1 MNNLIE
7 YIICNKQKD
16 GGKKMINYIWCGMII
31 IGIIVGT
38 LTGNIE
44 AVSTAAI
51 EWAET
56 AVELSLGLIGVMA
69 LWLGLMKIA
78 EEAGIVRGMGL
89 LMKPIMV
96 KLFPEVPADHP
107 AMGGIVA
114 NMAANF
120 FGLGNAATPLGIK
133 AMQELQDLNENK
145 EEASNAMVM
154 FLAINTSSVTLI
166 SSSTIAYR
174 SAAGAANPADIIAPT
189 IVATVVSTTVA
200 IVACKLLEKLPKYKR
215 EKVTTTKEETK

>member
-1 MNNLIE
+1 
-7 YIICNKQKD
+7 
-16 GGKKMINYIWCGMII
+16 MINYIWCGMII

-89 LMKPIMV
+89 LVKPIMV
-96 KLFPEVPADHP
+96 RLFPEVPADHP
-107 AMGGIVA
+107 AMGSIVA

-145 EEASNAMVM
+145 DEASNAMVM

-174 SAAGAANPADIIAPT
+174 SAAGAVNPADVIGPTIIAT
-189 IVATVVSTTVA
+189 AVSTTVA
-200 IVACKLLEKLPKYKR
+200 IIACKVLEKLPKYKR
-215 EKVTTTKEETK
+215 EKVTTTKVEIK

>member
-1 MNNLIE
+1 
-7 YIICNKQKD
+7 
-16 GGKKMINYIWCGMII
+16 MINYIWCGMII

-96 KLFPEVPADHP
+96 RLFPEVPADHP
-107 AMGGIVA
+107 AMGSIVA

>member
-1 MNNLIE
+1 
-7 YIICNKQKD
+7 
-16 GGKKMINYIWCGMII
+16 MINFIWCGMIV
-31 IGIIVGT
+31 IGIVVGV

-107 AMGGIVA
+107 AMGSIVA

-174 SAAGAANPADIIAPT
+174 SAAGAANPADIIGPT
-189 IVATVVSTTVA
+189 IIATAVSTTVA
-200 IVACKLLEKLPKYKR
+200 IIACKLLEKLPKYKR
-215 EKVTTTKEETK
+215 EKVTTIKEETK

>member
-1 MNNLIE
+1 
-7 YIICNKQKD
+7 
-16 GGKKMINYIWCGMII
+16 MINFIWCGMIV
-31 IGIIVGT
+31 IGIVVGV

-78 EEAGIVRGMGL
+78 EEAGIVKGMGL

-96 KLFPEVPADHP
+96 RLFPEVPADHP
-107 AMGGIVA
+107 AMGSIVA

-145 EEASNAMVM
+145 EEVSNAMVT

-166 SSSTIAYR
+166 SSSIIAYR
-174 SAAGAANPADIIAPT
+174 SAAGAVNPADVIGPTIIAT
-189 IVATVVSTTVA
+189 AVSTTVA
-200 IVACKLLEKLPKYKR
+200 IIACKVLEKLPKYKR

>member
-1 MNNLIE
+1 
-7 YIICNKQKD
+7 
-16 GGKKMINYIWCGMII
+16 MINYIWCGMIV
-31 IGIIVGT
+31 IGILVGIV
-38 LTGNIE
+38 TGNIE

-96 KLFPEVPADHP
+96 RLFPEVPADHP
-107 AMGGIVA
+107 AMGSIVA

-145 EEASNAMVM
+145 EEASNAMVT

-189 IVATVVSTTVA
+189 IIATTVSTVVA
-200 IVACKLLEKLPKYKR
+200 IVACKVLEKLPMYKR
-215 EKVTTTKEETK
+215 EKITVKEGDK

>member
-1 MNNLIE
+1 
-7 YIICNKQKD
+7 
-16 GGKKMINYIWCGMII
+16 MINFIWCGMIV
-31 IGIIVGT
+31 IGIVVGV

-78 EEAGIVRGMGL
+78 EEARIVRGMGL

-96 KLFPEVPADHP
+96 RLFPEVPADHP
-107 AMGGIVA
+107 AMGSIVA

-145 EEASNAMVM
+145 EEASNAMVT

-166 SSSTIAYR
+166 SSSIIAYR
-174 SAAGAANPADIIAPT
+174 SAAGAANPADVIGPTIIAT
-189 IVATVVSTTVA
+189 AVSTTVA
-200 IVACKLLEKLPKYKR
+200 IIACKVLEKLPKYKR

>member
-1 MNNLIE
+1 
-7 YIICNKQKD
+7 
-16 GGKKMINYIWCGMII
+16 MINYIWCGMII

-107 AMGGIVA
+107 VMGSIVA

-174 SAAGAANPADIIAPT
+174 SAAGAANPADIIGPT
-189 IVATVVSTTVA
+189 IIATAVSTTVA
-200 IVACKLLEKLPKYKR
+200 IIACKLLEKLPKYKR
-215 EKVTTTKEETK
+215 EKVTTIKEETK

>member
-1 MNNLIE
+1 
-7 YIICNKQKD
+7 
-16 GGKKMINYIWCGMII
+16 MINYIWCGMII

-38 LTGNIE
+38 ITGNIE

-89 LMKPIMV
+89 LVKPIMV
-96 KLFPEVPADHP
+96 RLFPEVPADHP
-107 AMGGIVA
+107 AMGSIVA

-174 SAAGAANPADIIAPT
+174 SAAGAANPADIIGPT
-189 IVATVVSTTVA
+189 IIATAVSTTVA
-200 IVACKLLEKLPKYKR
+200 IIACKLLEKLPKYKR
-215 EKVTTTKEETK
+215 EKVTTIKEETK

>member
-1 MNNLIE
+1 
-7 YIICNKQKD
+7 
-16 GGKKMINYIWCGMII
+16 MINYIWCGMIV
-31 IGIIVGT
+31 IGILVGIV
-38 LTGNIE
+38 TGNIE

-56 AVELSLGLIGVMA
+56 AVELSLGLIGVMS

-96 KLFPEVPADHP
+96 RLFPEVPADHP
-107 AMGGIVA
+107 AMGSIVA

-145 EEASNAMVM
+145 EEASNAMVT
-154 FLAINTSSVTLI
+154 FLAINTSSITLI
-166 SSSTIAYR
+166 SSSIIAYR
-174 SAAGAANPADIIAPT
+174 SAAGAANPADVIAPT
-189 IVATVVSTTVA
+189 IIATTVSTVVAV
-200 IVACKLLEKLPKYKR
+200 VACKVLEKLPMYKR
-215 EKVTTTKEETK
+215 EKVTSKKIETQSEIKDEVK

>member
-1 MNNLIE
+1 
-7 YIICNKQKD
+7 
-16 GGKKMINYIWCGMII
+16 MINYIWCGMII

-89 LMKPIMV
+89 LVKPIMV

-107 AMGGIVA
+107 AMGSIVA

-145 EEASNAMVM
+145 DEASNAMVM

-174 SAAGAANPADIIAPT
+174 SAAGAANPADIIGPT
-189 IVATVVSTTVA
+189 IIATAVSTTVA
-200 IVACKLLEKLPKYKR
+200 IIACKLLEKLPKYKR

>member
-1 MNNLIE
+1 
-7 YIICNKQKD
+7 
-16 GGKKMINYIWCGMII
+16 MINYIWCGMII
-31 IGIIVGT
+31 IGIIIGT

-107 AMGGIVA
+107 AMGSIVA

-145 EEASNAMVM
+145 DEASNAMVM

>member
-1 MNNLIE
+1 
-7 YIICNKQKD
+7 
-16 GGKKMINYIWCGMII
+16 MINYIWCGMII

-107 AMGGIVA
+107 AMGSIVA

-145 EEASNAMVM
+145 EEASNAMVT

-166 SSSTIAYR
+166 SSSIIAYR
-174 SAAGAANPADIIAPT
+174 SAAGAANPADVIGPTIIAT
-189 IVATVVSTTVA
+189 AVSTTVA
-200 IVACKLLEKLPKYKR
+200 IIACKVLEKLPKYKR
-215 EKVTTTKEETK
+215 EKVTTTKVETK

>member
-1 MNNLIE
+1 
-7 YIICNKQKD
+7 
-16 GGKKMINYIWCGMII
+16 MINYIWCGMII

-107 AMGGIVA
+107 AMGSIVA

-174 SAAGAANPADIIAPT
+174 SAAGAANPADIIGPT
-189 IVATVVSTTVA
+189 IIATAVSTTVA
-200 IVACKLLEKLPKYKR
+200 IIACKLLEKLPKYKR
-215 EKVTTTKEETK
+215 EKVTTTKVEIK

>member
-1 MNNLIE
+1 
-7 YIICNKQKD
+7 
-16 GGKKMINYIWCGMII
+16 MINYIWCGMII

-56 AVELSLGLIGVMA
+56 AVELSLRLIGVMA

-107 AMGGIVA
+107 AMGSIVA

-154 FLAINTSSVTLI
+154 FLAINTSSVTSI

-174 SAAGAANPADIIAPT
+174 SAAGAANPADIIGPT
-189 IVATVVSTTVA
+189 IVATIVSTAVA
-200 IVACKLLEKLPKYKR
+200 IIACKVLEKLPKYKR
-215 EKVTTTKEETK
+215 EKVTITKEETK

>member
-1 MNNLIE
+1 
-7 YIICNKQKD
+7 
-16 GGKKMINYIWCGMII
+16 MINFIWCGMIV

-44 AVSTAAI
+44 AVSTTAI

-96 KLFPEVPADHP
+96 RLFPEVPADHP
-107 AMGGIVA
+107 AMGSIVA

-145 EEASNAMVM
+145 DEASNAMVM
-154 FLAINTSSVTLI
+154 FLAINTSSITLI
-166 SSSTIAYR
+166 SSSIIAYR
-174 SAAGAANPADIIAPT
+174 SAAGAANPADVIGPTIIAT
-189 IVATVVSTTVA
+189 AVSTTVA
-200 IVACKLLEKLPKYKR
+200 IIACKVLEKLPKYKR
-215 EKVTTTKEETK
+215 EKVTTTKEEIK

>member
-1 MNNLIE
+1 
-7 YIICNKQKD
+7 
-16 GGKKMINYIWCGMII
+16 MINFIWCGMIV
-31 IGIIVGT
+31 IGIVVGV

-96 KLFPEVPADHP
+96 RLFPEVPADHP
-107 AMGGIVA
+107 AMGSIVA

-145 EEASNAMVM
+145 EEASNAMVT

-166 SSSTIAYR
+166 SSSIIAYR
-174 SAAGAANPADIIAPT
+174 SAAGAVNPADVIGPTIIAT
-189 IVATVVSTTVA
+189 AVSTTVA
-200 IVACKLLEKLPKYKR
+200 IIACKVLEKLPKYKR

>member
-1 MNNLIE
+1 
-7 YIICNKQKD
+7 
-16 GGKKMINYIWCGMII
+16 MINFIWCGMIV
-31 IGIIVGT
+31 IGIVVGV

-89 LMKPIMV
+89 LVKPIMV
-96 KLFPEVPADHP
+96 RLFPEVPADHP
-107 AMGGIVA
+107 AMGSIVA

>member
-1 MNNLIE
+1 
-7 YIICNKQKD
+7 
-16 GGKKMINYIWCGMII
+16 MINYIWCGMII

-89 LMKPIMV
+89 LMKPIMA

-107 AMGGIVA
+107 AMGSIVA

-145 EEASNAMVM
+145 DEASNAMVM

-174 SAAGAANPADIIAPT
+174 SAAGAANPADIIGPT
-189 IVATVVSTTVA
+189 IVATIVSTAVA
-200 IVACKLLEKLPKYKR
+200 IIACKVLEKLPKYKR

>member
-1 MNNLIE
+1 
-7 YIICNKQKD
+7 
-16 GGKKMINYIWCGMII
+16 MINYIWCGMII

-51 EWAET
+51 EWAEI

-89 LMKPIMV
+89 LVKPIMV
-96 KLFPEVPADHP
+96 RLFPEVPADHP
-107 AMGGIVA
+107 AMGSIVA

>member
-1 MNNLIE
+1 
-7 YIICNKQKD
+7 
-16 GGKKMINYIWCGMII
+16 MINYIWCGMII

-38 LTGNIE
+38 ITGNID

-89 LMKPIMV
+89 LVKPIMV
-96 KLFPEVPADHP
+96 RLFPEVPADHP
-107 AMGGIVA
+107 AMGSIVA

-145 EEASNAMVM
+145 EEASDAMVM

-189 IVATVVSTTVA
+189 IVATIASTTVA

-215 EKVTTTKEETK
+215 EKVTTTKVETK

>member
-1 MNNLIE
+1 
-7 YIICNKQKD
+7 
-16 GGKKMINYIWCGMII
+16 MINFIWCGMIV
-31 IGIIVGT
+31 IGIVVGV

-96 KLFPEVPADHP
+96 RLFPEVPADHP
-107 AMGGIVA
+107 AMGSIVA

-120 FGLGNAATPLGIK
+120 FGLGNAAKPLGIK

-145 EEASNAMVM
+145 DEASNAMVM

-215 EKVTTTKEETK
+215 EKVTTTREETK

>member
-1 MNNLIE
+1 
-7 YIICNKQKD
+7 
-16 GGKKMINYIWCGMII
+16 MINYIWCGMII

-107 AMGGIVA
+107 AMGSIVA

-174 SAAGAANPADIIAPT
+174 SAAGAANPADIIGPT
-189 IVATVVSTTVA
+189 IIATAVSTTVA
-200 IVACKLLEKLPKYKR
+200 IIACKLLEKLPKYKR
-215 EKVTTTKEETK
+215 EKVTTIKEEAK

>member
-1 MNNLIE
+1 
-7 YIICNKQKD
+7 
-16 GGKKMINYIWCGMII
+16 MINYIWCGMII

-107 AMGGIVA
+107 AMGSIVA

-174 SAAGAANPADIIAPT
+174 SAAGAANPVDIIGPT
-189 IVATVVSTTVA
+189 IIATAVSTTVA
-200 IVACKLLEKLPKYKR
+200 IIACKLLEKLPKYKR
-215 EKVTTTKEETK
+215 EKVTTIKEETK

>member
-1 MNNLIE
+1 
-7 YIICNKQKD
+7 
-16 GGKKMINYIWCGMII
+16 MINFIWCGMIVL
-31 IGIIVGT
+31 GIIVGT

-96 KLFPEVPADHP
+96 RLFPEVPADHP
-107 AMGGIVA
+107 AMGSIVA

-145 EEASNAMVM
+145 DEASNAMVM
-154 FLAINTSSVTLI
+154 FLAINTSSITLI
-166 SSSTIAYR
+166 SSSIIAYR
-174 SAAGAANPADIIAPT
+174 SAAGAANPADVIGPTIIAT
-189 IVATVVSTTVA
+189 AVSTTVA
-200 IVACKLLEKLPKYKR
+200 IIACKVLEKLPKYKR

>member
-1 MNNLIE
+1 
-7 YIICNKQKD
+7 
-16 GGKKMINYIWCGMII
+16 MINYIWCGMII
-31 IGIIVGT
+31 IGIIVGIV
-38 LTGNIE
+38 TGNIE

-56 AVELSLGLIGVMA
+56 AVELSLGLIGVMS

-96 KLFPEVPADHP
+96 RLFPEVPADHP
-107 AMGGIVA
+107 AMGSIVA

-145 EEASNAMVM
+145 EEASNAMVT
-154 FLAINTSSVTLI
+154 FLAINTSSITLI
-166 SSSTIAYR
+166 SSSIIAYR

-189 IVATVVSTTVA
+189 IIATTVSTVVAV
-200 IVACKLLEKLPKYKR
+200 VACKVLEKLPMYKR
-215 EKVTTTKEETK
+215 EKVTSKKIETQSEIKKDEVK

>member
-1 MNNLIE
+1 
-7 YIICNKQKD
+7 
-16 GGKKMINYIWCGMII
+16 MINFIWCGMIV
-31 IGIIVGT
+31 IGIVVGV

-78 EEAGIVRGMGL
+78 EEARIVRGMGL

-96 KLFPEVPADHP
+96 RLFPEVPADHP
-107 AMGGIVA
+107 AMGSIVA

-145 EEASNAMVM
+145 DEASNAMVT
-154 FLAINTSSVTLI
+154 FLAINTSSITLI
-166 SSSTIAYR
+166 SSSIIAYR
-174 SAAGAANPADIIAPT
+174 SAAGAANPADVIGPTIIAT
-189 IVATVVSTTVA
+189 AVSTTMA
-200 IVACKLLEKLPKYKR
+200 IIACKVLEKLPKYKR

>member
-1 MNNLIE
+1 
-7 YIICNKQKD
+7 
-16 GGKKMINYIWCGMII
+16 MINYIWCGMII

-89 LMKPIMV
+89 LVKPIMV
-96 KLFPEVPADHP
+96 RLFPEVPADHP
-107 AMGGIVA
+107 AMGSIVA

-145 EEASNAMVM
+145 DEASNAMVM
-154 FLAINTSSVTLI
+154 FLAINTSSITLI
-166 SSSTIAYR
+166 SSSIIAYR
-174 SAAGAANPADIIAPT
+174 SAAGAANPADVIGPTIIAT
-189 IVATVVSTTVA
+189 AVSTTVA
-200 IVACKLLEKLPKYKR
+200 IIACKVLEKLPKYKR

>member
-1 MNNLIE
+1 
-7 YIICNKQKD
+7 
-16 GGKKMINYIWCGMII
+16 MINYIWCGMII

-96 KLFPEVPADHP
+96 RLFPEVPADHP
-107 AMGGIVA
+107 AMGSIVA

-174 SAAGAANPADIIAPT
+174 SAAGAANPADVIGPTIIAT
-189 IVATVVSTTVA
+189 AVSTTVA
-200 IVACKLLEKLPKYKR
+200 IIACKVLEKLPKYKR

>member
-1 MNNLIE
+1 
-7 YIICNKQKD
+7 
-16 GGKKMINYIWCGMII
+16 MINFIWCGMIV

-96 KLFPEVPADHP
+96 RLFPEVPADHP
-107 AMGGIVA
+107 AMGSIVA

-133 AMQELQDLNENK
+133 AMQELQDLNKNK
-145 EEASNAMVM
+145 DEASNAMVM
-154 FLAINTSSVTLI
+154 FLAINTSSITLI
-166 SSSTIAYR
+166 SSSIIAYR
-174 SAAGAANPADIIAPT
+174 SAAGAANPADVIGPTIIAT
-189 IVATVVSTTVA
+189 AVSTTVA
-200 IVACKLLEKLPKYKR
+200 IIACKVLEKLPKYKR

>member
-1 MNNLIE
+1 
-7 YIICNKQKD
+7 
-16 GGKKMINYIWCGMII
+16 MINFIWCGMIV
-31 IGIIVGT
+31 IGIVVGV

-78 EEAGIVRGMGL
+78 EEARIVRGMGL

-96 KLFPEVPADHP
+96 RLFPEVPADHP
-107 AMGGIVA
+107 AMGSIVA

-145 EEASNAMVM
+145 EEASNAMVT

-166 SSSTIAYR
+166 SSSIIAYR
-174 SAAGAANPADIIAPT
+174 SAAGAANPADVIGPTIIAT
-189 IVATVVSTTVA
+189 AVSTTVA
-200 IVACKLLEKLPKYKR
+200 IIACKVLEKLPKYKR
-215 EKVTTTKEETK
+215 EKVTTTKVETK

>member
-1 MNNLIE
+1 
-7 YIICNKQKD
+7 
-16 GGKKMINYIWCGMII
+16 MINYIWCGMII

-96 KLFPEVPADHP
+96 RLFPEVPADHP
-107 AMGGIVA
+107 AMGSIVA

-145 EEASNAMVM
+145 DEASNAMVM
-154 FLAINTSSVTLI
+154 FLAINTSSITLI
-166 SSSTIAYR
+166 SSSIIAYR
-174 SAAGAANPADIIAPT
+174 SAAGAANPADVIGPTIIAT
-189 IVATVVSTTVA
+189 AVSTTVA
-200 IVACKLLEKLPKYKR
+200 IIACKVLEKLPKYKR
-215 EKVTTTKEETK
+215 EKLTTTKEETK

>member
-1 MNNLIE
+1 
-7 YIICNKQKD
+7 
-16 GGKKMINYIWCGMII
+16 MINYIWCGMII

-44 AVSTAAI
+44 VVSTAAI

-96 KLFPEVPADHP
+96 RLFPEVPADHP
-107 AMGGIVA
+107 AMGSIVA

-145 EEASNAMVM
+145 DEASNAMVM
-154 FLAINTSSVTLI
+154 FLAINTSSITLI
-166 SSSTIAYR
+166 SSSIIAYR
-174 SAAGAANPADIIAPT
+174 SAAGAANPADVIGPTIIAT
-189 IVATVVSTTVA
+189 AVSTTVA
-200 IVACKLLEKLPKYKR
+200 IIACKVLEKLPKYKR